1 MKNPAGQILFAF
13 ALLLCCTSTGSIAA
27 NDAKC
32 VNLTWYGGTAGNS
45 GKTIQGILY
54 PVENKLIYDWKNG
67 TMDFLWSL
75 PEGMKSGDP
84 DGFEGTWQQDH
95 SRGKFSVKEHR
106 KTRVFEGFWSADGR
120 KKKHRL
126 SIEYCK

>member
-1 MKNPAGQILFAF
+1 MFAGE
-13 ALLLCCTSTGSIAA
+13 
-27 NDAKC
+27 AKC

-84 DGFEGTWQQDH
+84 NGFEGTWQQDD